1 MITDFNK
8 LKQFL
13 DEHIANSDNTGKID
27 VFGIPCGLGKSRYI
41 RYLISD
47 YINKNEGLVVVT
59 DSIERLTDYTQDEND
74 KKLTEYINSNRNKI
88 ALLTNNNFLEEIEAL
103 HYKKIVLLST
113 QRYFMMTK
121 SEIIDTLINY
131 KYGQRQKIVFDER
144 PYTYQLLRVDIR
156 TVDEIDIAFHQRLDN
171 TVSVEDKEWIINQ
184 WEKFSTTFKN
194 LLKSYEEQ
202 NTGYQLNLW
211 HRAGNPPSITED
223 DERFRSIINRYRKEL
238 NSEQYDTY
246 KNICAALQIV
256 EDGARF
262 VSTKKSKSSG
272 NYDTF
277 FQVLI
282 DNKELL
288 IDLPAKTYV
297 LDGTDDI
304 PDYDLYFINKVDCSR
319 FQRTYPNLTI
329 RFVDVPNTNKIN
341 LTGRGSKTTLKTISD
356 YINSLP
362 EKVDCVFSHQ
372 STGRIFKKHFKFRH
386 FGKIRGFNDF
396 KQMTNLLQVGLYRF
410 PDYSYQDI
418 ALFALVHSKIG
429 LAEDISKEGQARKT
443 IDVTNRYLAADLEQ
457 NLMRSKIRNVDCNEP
472 VIYTVLLNVKAY
484 SDLIEIIRKRF
495 PKAKIEIVDT
505 PSIFCMEK
513 IKARNNKNDSVAQK
527 VLDWLTIQPKGRL
540 FKVKEMVDE
549 LNITSHQLSRS
560 RQTNN
565 SLDTIFNKI
574 KTDKKG
580 YYQID

>member
-1 MITDFNK
+1 MTPDFNE
-8 LKQFL
+8 LKPFL
-13 DEHIANSDNTGKID
+13 DGYIEKSTNTGKID
-27 VFGIPCGLGKSRYI
+27 VFGIPCGLGKSKYI
-41 RYLISD
+41 KYLISD
-47 YINKNEGLVVVT
+47 YINHNQGLVVVT
-59 DSIERLTDYTQDEND
+59 DSIERLSAYTKDNTDED
-74 KKLTEYINSNRNKI
+74 LSAYIQRNRNKI
-88 ALLTNNNFLEEIEAL
+88 ALLTNSNFSDEIEVL
-103 HYKKIVLLST
+103 RYKKIVLLTT
-113 QRYFMMTK
+113 QRYFSMTK

-131 KYGQRQKIVFDER
+131 KYGQRQKIIFDER
-144 PYTYQLLRVDIR
+144 PYIYQLLRVDVR
-156 TVDEIDIAFHQRLDN
+156 TVDEIDIALHQRLDN
-171 TVSVEDKEWIINQ
+171 TVSADDKEWIINQ
-184 WEKFSTTFKN
+184 WGKFSTKFKK
-194 LLKSYEEQ
+194 LLKDYEEQ
-202 NTGYQLNLW
+202 NTGYQLNVW
-211 HRAGNPPSITED
+211 HRAGNPPSITDD
-223 DERFRSIINRYRKEL
+223 DERFRSIVDRYRKEL
-238 NSEQYDTY
+238 NSEQCDTY
-246 KNICAALQIV
+246 KNIAAALQIV
-256 EDGARF
+256 EEGARF

-272 NYDTF
+272 SYDTF
-277 FQVLI
+277 FQVVI
-282 DNKELL
+282 DNKELM

-304 PDYDLYFINKVDCSR
+304 PDYDLYFVNRIDCSR
-319 FQRTYPNLTI
+319 FQRTYSNLTI
-329 RFVDVPNTNKIN
+329 RFVDVPNTNKVN
-341 LTGRGSKTTLKTISD
+341 LTGKGSKATLKTISD
-356 YINSLP
+356 YVNSLP
-362 EKVDCVFSHQ
+362 DDVDCVFSHQ
-372 STGRIFKKHFKFRH
+372 ATARVFKKNFNFRH
-386 FGKIRGFNDF
+386 FGAIKGINKFN
-396 KQMTNLLQVGLYRF
+396 QMTNLLQVGLYRF

-418 ALFALVHSKIG
+418 ALLALVHSKIG
-429 LAEDISKEGQARKT
+429 LAEDISKEGQAKKT
-443 IDVTNRYLAADLEQ
+443 VEVTNRYLAADLEQ
-457 NLMRSKIRNVDCNEP
+457 NIMRSKIRNVDCNEP